1 MVAGREQPLPVRR
14 VEQGHAPR
22 CLTAAAQH
30 GITSNVG
37 LTIEAVQYFTRG
49 ERSGDGVFAPN
60 HRLRKQVAPA
70 RRGGRKA
77 AATDEPAPGH
87 HVGMTWAQ
95 RLMRVFKLDITTC
108 THCGGAVKVIACI
121 EDPAV
126 IKNILRPLDRHA
138 APAIPSSDQS
148 PAHRR
153 NPDYWP

>member
-1 MVAGREQPLPVRR
+1 
-14 VEQGHAPR
+14 
-22 CLTAAAQH
+22 
-30 GITSNVG
+30 
-37 LTIEAVQYFTRG
+37 
-49 ERSGDGVFAPN
+49 
-60 HRLRKQVAPA
+60 
-70 RRGGRKA
+70 
-77 AATDEPAPGH
+77 
-87 HVGMTWAQ
+87 
-95 RLMRVFKLDITTC
+95 MRVFKLDITTC